1 MIVSAYD
8 STHERRIVTGI
19 AGHKGFTSI
28 NITKSMMNSEL
39 GFGRRVL
46 SVLEYAGV
54 RFEHIPSGIDTL
66 SVFVA
71 DNEIV
76 GKWKNY
82 FKNPRGC

>member
-1 MIVSAYD
+1 MGANVLHPESTFPLRFTKAPINIRNTFHPDHDGTMIVSAYD

-46 SVLEYAGV
+46 SVL
-54 RFEHIPSGIDTL
+54 
-66 SVFVA
+66 
-71 DNEIV
+71 
-76 GKWKNY
+76 
-82 FKNPRGC
+82 